1 MPGILR
7 ESEGYGSGNHFR
19 ILGRDLRGHDCLYEG
34 NKVYHLKRFI
44 YLYLKRVQFAEEKDI
59 ERRRHVLLL
68 PSLYR
73 LGCVVR
79 EAFIFPLPY
88 AVL

>member
-1 MPGILR
+1 MPGVLR

-34 NKVYHLKRFI
+34 KKVYHLKRFNN
-44 YLYLKRVQFAEEKDI
+44 LYLKVQFAEEKDS
-59 ERRRHVLLL
+59 ERG
-68 PSLYR
+68 R
-73 LGCVVR
+73 LSPYMLWGFDGGLMR
-79 EAFIFPLPY
+79 KAFIFSLPH